1 MTEKTR
7 TGRPSPLRFIGA
19 YTAAFAAIALL
30 AFIVPIMQ
38 GKTLIWE
45 GDGMKQH
52 LQALA
57 FMGMW
62 LRSAFESLVSGGG
75 FSLPTFSF
83 AMGYGSDII
92 SNMSYYAIGDPLNL
106 ASIFVPAEY
115 TYILFNILAVLRMH
129 LAGLAFSLYCYK
141 MRIACPSGILAGAI
155 GYAFCLFALCA
166 AVRHP
171 FFLNAMVYF
180 PLVLLGIERII
191 AERKPGLF
199 IAAIAVSALSNFY
212 FFYMIF
218 ALMALYIIWRLACLH
233 GRDIKASLRDF
244 GWLVGC
250 GSIGMLISCIL
261 FVPSAIAVFSDV
273 RSAGEAAVGLLYS
286 SDYYKAFLFGFSS
299 AADPGDWSFC
309 GFGAITLLAVF
320 LLFSRK
326 GNRPIKIA
334 FAALSAMLLIP
345 AVGLAMN
352 GFSYVSNR
360 WIWGYSM
367 LVCCILAM
375 NWHRLR
381 SLDRKNAL
389 ILGLCMLAY
398 LAASAWCGSS
408 IYGTAQAVL
417 LCAFQGTIAAGAIA
431 VSRTNESRK
440 GGLGWK
446 ADACLICLM
455 AATIAA
461 NSSCLLAPFAGG
473 YADKLLTWDYAS
485 NLQESE
491 AKITADEAEGDLGF
505 WRYSGSYWIIRP
517 NAGLTANAPS
527 TDYYWSLSNPNI
539 AQFMAEMGVN
549 TQEYEANRYRNL
561 DERTMLETL
570 ARVDYHL
577 AVEDEPIPYGFALSE
592 EEAEEQSRSWKIY
605 ENENPLPFAYTSSTQ
620 IRRTDYGSLG
630 MVQRQQ
636 AVLQTVVTDEA
647 VEGVDQA
654 EIEDESTQIPFAVET
669 SNGVTAHPDGSF
681 TADGPGYI
689 TLAFEGLPETETYL
703 EVTNLTCDT
712 PRSKLGFAITFTS
725 QDGSETERT
734 LRFATGGYHGSS
746 GRTGFLVNGGYSE
759 QAITQIRIKLP
770 VEGTYL
776 LDLSV
781 VCQGFDGYREQVE
794 ALASAGETDLDLG
807 YPPNGL
813 AASNRISF
821 DIEAEGLSVL
831 TTAVPYSEGW
841 SITIDG
847 QPADPIRTN
856 TMYLGCAID
865 AGTHHVELTY
875 RTPGL
880 RLGAM
885 LSATGLL
892 LLGALTAILRRK
904 HRENPPRSRVIE

>member
-7 TGRPSPLRFIGA
+7 PGLSGPMRFVGA
-19 YTAAFAAIALL
+19 YTALFAVVALL
-30 AFIVPIMQ
+30 AFIVPLAQ

-62 LRSAFESLVSGGG
+62 LRSAFESLASGGG
-75 FSLPTFSF
+75 FNLPTFSF
-83 AMGYGSDII
+83 AMGYGSDIV

-106 ASIFVPAEY
+106 VSILVPADR
-115 TYILFNILAVLRMH
+115 TYILFNVLAVLRMH
-129 LAGLAFSLYCYK
+129 LAGLAFSLYCHK
-141 MRIACPSGILAGAI
+141 MRLACPAGILAGAI

-191 AERKPGLF
+191 SARKSGLF

-218 ALMALYIIWRLACLH
+218 VLMALYIIWRLAWLH

-250 GSIGMLISCIL
+250 GSIGVLISCIL

-273 RSAGEAAVGLLYS
+273 RSTGETAAGLLYG
-286 SDYYKAFLFGFSS
+286 SDYYKSFLFGYASV
-299 AADPGDWSFC
+299 ADPGDWSFC
-309 GFGAITLLAVF
+309 GFGAITLLSVF

-334 FAALSAMLLIP
+334 FAALSAMLLVP
-345 AVGLAMN
+345 AAGLAMN

-375 NWHRLR
+375 SWNRLR
-381 SLDRKNAL
+381 TLDRKSAL
-389 ILGLCMLAY
+389 LAGLCMLAY

-408 IYGTAQAVL
+408 IYGAGQAIL
-417 LCAFQGTIAAGAIA
+417 LCAFQGAIAAGAIA
-431 VSRTNESRK
+431 LSRANGSRE
-440 GGLGWK
+440 GRLGWK
-446 ADACLICLM
+446 ADAGLLCLL

-461 NSSCLLAPFAGG
+461 NAFCLLAPFAGG

-485 NLQESE
+485 NLQDSE
-491 AKITADEAEGDLGF
+491 AKITADEADGDHDF
-505 WRYSGSYWIIRP
+505 WRYSGSYWILRP

-527 TDYYWSLSNPNI
+527 TDYYWSLSNPHI

-577 AVEDEPIPYGFALSE
+577 AVEGEPVPYGFALSE

-620 IRRTDYGSLG
+620 ICRTDYASLG
-630 MVQRQQ
+630 MAKCQQ
-636 AVLQTVVTDEA
+636 ALLQSVVTD
-647 VEGVDQA
+647 QA
-654 EIEDESTQIPFAVET
+654 EEGIDFAQIEDESSSIPFTVET
-669 SNGVTAHPDGSF
+669 SKGVTANPNGSF
-681 TADGPGYI
+681 TADGPGYV
-689 TLAFEGLPETETYL
+689 TLTFEGLPKTETYL
-703 EVTNLTCDT
+703 EVRNLVCST
-712 PRSKLGFAITFTS
+712 PRSKLGFGITFTL

-734 LRFATGGYHGSS
+734 LRFATEGYHGSS
-746 GRTGFLVNGGYSE
+746 GRTSFLVNGGYSE
-759 QAITQIRIKLP
+759 QAATRIRIKLP

-776 LDLSV
+776 MDLSV
-781 VCQGFDGYREQVE
+781 ICQGFENYPEQVA
-794 ALASAGETDLDLG
+794 ALASAGESDLDLG
-807 YPPNGL
+807 YPPDGL

-821 DIEAEGLSVL
+821 DIGADKRSVL
-831 TTAVPYSEGW
+831 TTAVPYSKGW
-841 SITIDG
+841 SISVDG
-847 QPADPIRTN
+847 KPVDHIRTN
-856 TMYLGCAID
+856 TMYLGCTVE
-865 AGTHHVELTY
+865 AGTHHVEMTY

-880 RLGAM
+880 RIGAM

-892 LLGALTAILRRK
+892 LLGALMAVLRRRG
-904 HRENPPRSRVIE
+904 RENRRG

>member
-1 MTEKTR
+1 MTARK
-7 TGRPSPLRFIGA
+7 RPDLSGPMRFIGA
-19 YTAAFAAIALL
+19 YTAIFAVVTLL
-30 AFIVPIMQ
+30 AFAVPIAQ

-62 LRSAFESLVSGGG
+62 LRSAFESLASGGG

-106 ASIFVPAEY
+106 ASIFVPADHA
-115 TYILFNILAVLRMH
+115 YILFNVLAVLRMY
-129 LAGLAFSLYCYK
+129 LAGLAFSLYCHK
-141 MRIACPSGILAGAI
+141 MRLAYPEGILAGAI

-180 PLVLLGIERII
+180 PLVLLGIERVI
-191 AERKPGLF
+191 AARKPGLF

-212 FFYMIF
+212 FFYMLF
-218 ALMALYIIWRLACLH
+218 ALMALYIIWRLIWLH

-244 GWLVGC
+244 GWLLGC
-250 GSIGMLISCIL
+250 GTIGVLISCIL
-261 FVPSAIAVFSDV
+261 FVPSAIAVLTDV
-273 RSAGEAAVGLLYS
+273 RSAGETGISLLYG
-286 SDYYKAFLFGFSS
+286 SDYYKAFLFGFASV
-299 AADPGDWSFC
+299 ADPGDWSFC
-309 GFGAITLLAVF
+309 GFGAITLLSVF
-320 LLFSRK
+320 LLFSEK

-345 AVGLAMN
+345 AAGLAMN

-360 WIWGYSM
+360 WIWGYNM

-381 SLDRKNAL
+381 ALDRRSAL
-389 ILGLCMLAY
+389 VAGLCMLAY

-408 IYGTAQAVL
+408 IYGTMQAIL
-417 LCAFQGTIAAGAIA
+417 LCAFQGAIAAGAIA
-431 VSRTNESRK
+431 VSLVNRFRK
-440 GGLGWK
+440 GGLGRK
-446 ADACLICLM
+446 ADAGLACLI

-461 NSSCLLAPFAGG
+461 NAFCLLAPFAGG

-491 AKITADEAEGDLGF
+491 AKITVDEAEGDFDF

-539 AQFMAEMGVN
+539 AQFMSEMGVN

-577 AVEDEPIPYGFALSE
+577 AVEGEPVPYGFTLSE
-592 EEAEEQSRSWKIY
+592 EEAKEQSRSWKIY
-605 ENENPLPFAYTSSTQ
+605 ENQNPLPFAYTSSTQ
-620 IRRTDYGSLG
+620 ICRGDQGCSGIAR
-630 MVQRQQ
+630 RQQ
-636 AVLQTVVTDEA
+636 AMLQTVIT
-647 VEGVDQA
+647 DQA
-654 EIEDESTQIPFAVET
+654 EDGIAFAQIEDESSSIPFTVET
-669 SNGVTAHPDGSF
+669 SKGVTANPNGSF

-703 EVTNLTCDT
+703 EVGNLVCDT
-712 PRSKLGFAITFTS
+712 PRSKLGFGVTFTS
-725 QDGSETERT
+725 KDGSETQRT
-734 LRFATGGYHGSS
+734 LRFATEGYHGSS
-746 GRTGFLVNGGYSE
+746 GRTEFLVNGGFSE
-759 QAITQIRIKLP
+759 QAISQIRIKLP

-776 LDLSV
+776 IDLSV
-781 VCQGFDGYREQVE
+781 ICQGFENYREQVE
-794 ALASAGETDLDLG
+794 TLASTGESNLDMG
-807 YPPNGL
+807 YPPDGL
-813 AASNRISF
+813 AASNRLSF
-821 DIEAEGLSVL
+821 DIETGERSIL

-841 SITIDG
+841 SITVDG
-847 QPADPIRTN
+847 NPVDPIRTN
-856 TMYLGCAID
+856 TMYVGCTIE
-865 AGTHHVELTY
+865 AGTHHVEMSY

-880 RLGAM
+880 LLGAI
-885 LSATGLL
+885 LSVTGLL
-892 LLGALTAILRRK
+892 LLGILMAILHRK
-904 HRENPPRSRVIE
+904 GRENHHG